1 MPPYIADGPLA
12 GAGRLLSAA
21 APRFLRGARVRAWV
35 IGALAALTAIGA
47 ACTEGTSP
55 PPPVSTVTINP
66 VPPIDLVPGG
76 TQMLVVVPKAADG
89 ATLVD
94 RITTWSSSD
103 ESKVTV
109 AAGLI
114 SGVAIGTATVT
125 ASVEGKTASVEV
137 RVREGAVVDAT
148 GKTFSNVAGSVT
160 IAVPANAVTQATNIS
175 VAPAAATP
183 PSARLIAGSAF
194 EVGPASTVLAQP
206 ATLTIKYDPA
216 LVTTGNSE
224 SELQLFEVVSG
235 AWSVVAN
242 STVNTSEKKVSGNIT
257 RLGTYAVM
265 MRPRVETVTIAGET
279 TPMAVVTTRQLTA
292 TLKDNEG
299 TSLSRPVSWS
309 SSDTN
314 ILTVHAETGL
324 VTSKKPGTATVTA
337 TSEGKSGTLA
347 INVVPGPPAKLS
359 GWAGNNQSVAA
370 GAAVPVLPSVLIT
383 DAGDNPIANVPVTF
397 AITSGG
403 GTVTGGSATTNA
415 QGIATVGSWTLG
427 TAAGPNTL
435 TATSTAVP
443 GVSFVFAA
451 AAGAGP
457 AAKLEALT
465 GNNQTGTA
473 GGLIPSPPTVKV
485 TDANGNFVA
494 GYTVTFTPASGSGS
508 VTGGTAVSDAG
519 GIAKPG
525 AWRLGTTPGT
535 QSLLASAEGL
545 SGSPITFNATA
556 VAPVPSAIA
565 GYAGNNQTARPNFT
579 VATPPSVIVT
589 DAAGVPVPGVT
600 VTFAV
605 TAGGGTLTG
614 EAATTNTD
622 GIAAV
627 GSWRL
632 GSALGTNTITATA
645 AGLSGSPVVFNAT
658 AASLPPSAMV
668 IAAGDNQTALAG
680 QPVGVK
686 PAVRV
691 IDAEGVGVPG
701 ITVTFSIRSGAGT
714 ITDATPVTNAS
725 GVATLGNWVLGIGG
739 NSLFASVPGLSGNP
753 LVFVALGTAQ
763 VQIVTFG
770 DSNTDFGFEGTS
782 PIKRVGSYV
791 SSGDPAIR
799 LSASAPNSPLQLA
812 GKIEA
817 RWRANR
823 PETIRAVNHGIS
835 GTLTGAGRTI
845 VFAPNALESVGGFT
859 RYQGE
864 VLGMGYPWNG
874 GEPTNEFYPGGS
886 ILRTNAFTP
895 RSSDFAYVSIGT
907 NDVINNVPL
916 TTIRANLEIMIDQW
930 IQSGRSPSHFMITTL
945 PPLGQTGRKAIQDL
959 NVLIRTLASSKN
971 VRLIDIA
978 AITSADGLNWTNAS
992 FHVGDYLHYSESV
1005 RSTIADQV
1013 VSVMMSTQ

>member
-1 MPPYIADGPLA
+1 M
-12 GAGRLLSAA
+12 
-21 APRFLRGARVRAWV
+21 RGARVRAWV
-35 IGALAALTAIGA
+35 AGIAALAVAGV

-55 PPPVSTVTINP
+55 PPAVATVTINP
-66 VPPIDLVPGG
+66 APPIDVVPGG
-76 TQMLVVVPKAADG
+76 TQMLVAVPKAADG

-137 RVREGAVVDAT
+137 RVKDGAVVDGT
-148 GKTFSNVAGSVT
+148 GKTFSDLSGRLTIVVPPNALTQTTNV
-160 IAVPANAVTQATNIS
+160 S
-175 VAPAAATP
+175 VAPPASTP
-183 PSARLIAGSAF
+183 PSARLLAGSAF
-194 EVGPASTVLAQP
+194 EIGPSAATLAQA

-216 LVTTGNSE
+216 LVTAGNSE

-242 STVNTSEKKVSGNIT
+242 STANTAEKTVSGTIT
-257 RLGTYAVM
+257 RFGTYAVM
-265 MRPRVETVTIAGET
+265 MRPRVETVAITGET

-299 TSLSRPVSWS
+299 TTLSRPVSWS
-309 SSDTN
+309 SSNTN
-314 ILTVHAETGL
+314 VLTVHAETG
-324 VTSKKPGTATVTA
+324 VVSSKTPGTATVTA
-337 TSEGKSGTLA
+337 TSEGKSGTLV
-347 INVVPGPPAKLS
+347 ITVVPGPPSKLL

-370 GAAVPVLPSVLIT
+370 GAVVPVLPAVLIT

-403 GTVTGGSATTNA
+403 GTITGGTTTTNA

-427 TAAGPNTL
+427 TAAGPNSL

-443 GVSFVFAA
+443 GASFVFAA
-451 AAGAGP
+451 AGGAGP
-457 AAKLEALT
+457 AAKIEALT

-494 GYTVTFTPASGSGS
+494 GYTVTFSPASGSGS

-519 GIAKPG
+519 GIAKPVS
-525 AWRLGTTPGT
+525 WRLGPTPGA

-545 SGSPITFNATA
+545 TGSPITFAATA
-556 VAPVPSAIA
+556 VAPVASAIA
-565 GYAGNNQTARPNFT
+565 GFAGNNQTARPNFT
-579 VATPPSVIVT
+579 VTTPPSVIVT
-589 DAAGVPVPGVT
+589 DPAGVPVPGVA

-632 GSALGTNTITATA
+632 GALGTNTVTATA
-645 AGLSGSPVVFNAT
+645 SGLTGSPVVFNAT
-658 AASLPPSAMV
+658 AAALPPSAMV

-680 QPVGVK
+680 QPVAVK

-701 ITVTFSIRSGAGT
+701 ITVTFSIRSGSGT

-753 LVFVALGTAQ
+753 LVFVALGAAQ

-782 PIKRVGSYV
+782 PIKRVASYV

-799 LSASAPNSPLQLA
+799 LSANAPNSVLQLA

-817 RWRANR
+817 RWRASR
-823 PETIRAVNHGIS
+823 TETIKAVNHGIS
-835 GTLTGAGRTI
+835 GTLTGTGRTI
-845 VFAPNALESVGGFT
+845 VFAPNALESVGGIT
-859 RYQGE
+859 RFQGE

-874 GEPTNEFYPGGS
+874 GEPVNEFYPSGS

-916 TTIRANLEIMIDQW
+916 TTVRANLEIMIDQW
-930 IQSGRSPSHFMITTL
+930 IQAGKAANRFMITTL
-945 PPLGQTGRKAIQDL
+945 PPLGQSGNPSIQNL
-959 NVLIRTLASSKN
+959 NSMIRTLASNKG

-978 AITSADGLNWTNAS
+978 AITSANGLTWTNS
-992 FHVGDYLHYSESV
+992 SLHVGDFLHYSEAV
-1005 RSTIADQV
+1005 RNTIADQV
-1013 VSVMMSTQ
+1013 VSVMMATQ